1 MGHGISNLASGVGQS
16 FLYRRERVGHAF
28 FINHI
33 SKCSS
38 PPPPP
43 PILFDQSL
51 SYVYIELQAQILGE
65 HVFLTFH
72 CYLIVSH
79 VFHQYILRRKHY

>member
-1 MGHGISNLASGVGQS
+1 MLQ
-16 FLYRRERVGHAF
+16 
-28 FINHI
+28 
-33 SKCSS
+33 
-38 PPPPP
+38 PPTPP

-79 VFHQYILRRKHY
+79 VFHQYILRRNIIEIFE

>member
-1 MGHGISNLASGVGQS
+1 MLQ
-16 FLYRRERVGHAF
+16 
-28 FINHI
+28 
-33 SKCSS
+33 
-38 PPPPP
+38 PTPP